1 MRQPDNLIKLTPLL
15 NKPCFTSKQARELG
29 VPSSSLIYYVNNQ
42 CLKRIG
48 RGVYQCVS
56 YQNTKSFRWEDL
68 LQSISSMNHGVVCLI
83 SALAIYDLTEEIP
96 REHWIAIPHNTTSSV
111 GGFVKIV
118 RMRNINL
125 GVTAIELDGV
135 KIPIFDPERTIV
147 DAFRLLS
154 IEIAIK
160 ALKKGI
166 VSGRKNKI
174 DLKKIE
180 NYARILRVNITPYL
194 LSITTE

>member
-42 CLKRIG
+42 RLKRIG

-166 VSGRKNKI
+166 VSSRKNKI